1 MYIWCQSSSTSWPLK
16 TICLYIDVFFFH
28 YFFVLFL
35 FWTFFPFYLMFSLHF
50 TLFVSSFSNFQ
61 IGQIFVNCL
70 YPIFKVNENNINSS
84 TAWKVSKYGV
94 VSCMYFPAFGM
105 NTEIYY
111 VNLHIQSEYRKI
123 RTRNNSLFWTLFH
136 AVIIAHIEYNTKKSI
151 WQAFNVRIFQC
162 LNILF
167 NPF

>member
-16 TICLYIDVFFFH
+16 TLCLYIDMFFVFF

-35 FWTFFPFYLMFSLHF
+35 FWTFFLFYLMFSLRF
-50 TLFVSSFSNFQ
+50 TFFVSSFSNFH
-61 IGQIFVNCL
+61 IGHIFVNFL

-123 RTRNNSLFWTLFH
+123 RTRNNSVFWTLFH
-136 AVIIAHIEYNTKKSI
+136 AVIIAHVDNTKKSI